1 MEINLN
7 KFSDIIDKHHKKIII
22 IWIAVFLISIP
33 IAVHLFSIVS
43 YNVTGNSSNSNA
55 SSGSNLQLIVS
66 VSNNSYSNST
76 KEFFENISDNFAYR
90 NITSLYS
97 VEYNLLN
104 STYYNIQKNAE
115 FALDSAYMKYNLTPK
130 TVPKSLNNT
139 IIANIAETIKNKLNS
154 SEITERNSS
163 YDFIIGIIKGYYNS
177 SPLYIINNYN
187 FTNYPIIPNTNETVT
202 LINYNHTTMLT
213 TVNNSNYSFVNS
225 YIGRI
230 SKNYGV
236 TAYVTGSRG
245 LSSNIESETNFGTF
259 LAIAIGI
266 LMVIIVTGLIF
277 RSPIAAFVPLMVY
290 GIDLTIAFS
299 VFYLIYHVILNST
312 VSFFDPALAAILML
326 GISTDYLVY
335 MLYRFKQEL
344 RKDHRKSV
352 KISIGG
358 AGAAILVSG
367 TTVVLAYSILSG
379 FNLAFLGS
387 TGILDSVG
395 VFIVLL
401 SALTFMPSILI
412 SLGKRVF
419 YPNFKPGFSFESSF
433 TRLAH
438 FNYKNRYF
446 IISIFIVIIAIAAYF
461 FVIYQPGL
469 NFLGLLP
476 NSGSKTAFYVAT
488 NNFKFDPID
497 PIIININNTQNING
511 TEIYNSIKSMS
522 GVSYTQ
528 LTKGNNSMHILTY
541 LKPLG
546 FSTPALNDY
555 NKINNYLE
563 ASNANYSINGLQ
575 AFLGSAVKTMNG
587 DVPLLIFSLG
597 AMVFMVLFVILFSI
611 YTPLRL
617 VLLIIANVI
626 AANGVTLLIFHYIFS
641 LPFVSIAQIFL
652 ITSIMGVG
660 VDYDIFLVMRI
671 REYVKEGKNNF
682 EAIKMGLI
690 KSGPI
695 VASIGIIFSMV
706 FLSLLA
712 SGVPIIEEVGFIVA
726 IGILI
731 DSVLSVL
738 FIVPSIM
745 FLLQKYNW
753 WPGLKKYEHNK

>member
-1 MEINLN
+1 MEINLR

-22 IWIAVFLISIP
+22 LWIAIFLISIP
-33 IAVHLFSIVS
+33 LAIHLFSIVS
-43 YNVTGNSSNSNA
+43 YNITGSSDNST
-55 SSGSNLQLIVS
+55 SSGNNLQLIVS
-66 VSNNSYSNST
+66 VSGNAFSNNT
-76 KEFFENISDNFAYR
+76 KTFFENISNDFVYK

-97 VEYNLLN
+97 IEYTLLN
-104 STYYNIQKNAE
+104 STYYTIQKNAQ
-115 FALDSAYMKYNLTPK
+115 FALNSAYLKYNLTPQ
-130 TVPKSLNNT
+130 TVPENLNNT
-139 IIANIAETIKNKLNS
+139 IIANIANMIKNELNS
-154 SEITERNSS
+154 SSITEHNSS
-163 YDFIIGIIKGYYNS
+163 YGFIIGIIKGYYNS
-177 SPLYIINNYN
+177 SPLYVINNYN
-187 FTNYPIIPNTNETVT
+187 FTDYPLVPNVNDTLT
-202 LINYNHTTMLT
+202 LINYNHTTMIS

-225 YIGRI
+225 YINKI

-236 TAYVTGSRG
+236 TSYVTGSGG
-245 LSSNIESETNFGTF
+245 LSSNIESETNFGTL

-266 LMVIIVTGLIF
+266 LMVIIITGFIF
-277 RSPIAAFVPLMVY
+277 RSPIAAFVPLMIY
-290 GIDLTIAFS
+290 GVDVTIAFS
-299 VFYLIYHVILNST
+299 VFYIIYHIILKST

-344 RKDHRKSV
+344 KKNHRESV
-352 KISIGG
+352 KISING

-367 TTVVLAYSILSG
+367 TTVILAYSILSG

-395 VFIVLL
+395 VLIVLV
-401 SALTFMPSILI
+401 SAVTFMPAILV

-419 YPNFKPGFSFESSF
+419 YPNFKPGFSFEKLFS
-433 TRLAH
+433 RLAH
-438 FNYKNRYF
+438 FNYRNRYF
-446 IISIFIVIIAIAAYF
+446 IISIFIIFIAIAAYF
-461 FVIYQPGL
+461 FVVYQPGL

-497 PIIININNTQNING
+497 PMIININNSRNVNETA
-511 TEIYNSIKSMS
+511 IYNSITSIS
-522 GVSYTQ
+522 GVSYAEVTP
-528 LTKGNNSMHILTY
+528 GDNSIQILTY

-546 FSTPALNDY
+546 FSTQALNDY
-555 NKINNYLE
+555 NSINNYLKS
-563 ASNANYSINGLQ
+563 SNVNYSIDGLQ
-575 AFLGSAVKTMNG
+575 VFLGSAVKTMNG

-597 AMVFMVLFVILFSI
+597 AMVFIVLFIILFSV

-617 VLLIIANVI
+617 VLLIISNVI
-626 AANGVTLLIFHYIFS
+626 AANGVTLLIFHYILSF
-641 LPFVSIAQIFL
+641 PFISIAQIFL

-671 REYVKEGKNNF
+671 REYVKMGKSNF
-682 EAIKMGLI
+682 DAIKMGLV
-690 KSGPI
+690 KSGPV
-695 VASIGIIFSMV
+695 VASIGVIFSVV
-706 FLSLLA
+706 FLSLVA

-731 DSVLSVL
+731 DSVISVL

>member
-1 MEINLN
+1 MEINLR

-22 IWIAVFLISIP
+22 LWIAIFLISIP
-33 IAVHLFSIVS
+33 LAIHLFSIVS
-43 YNVTGNSSNSNA
+43 YNITGSSDNST
-55 SSGSNLQLIVS
+55 SSGNNLQLIVS
-66 VSNNSYSNST
+66 VSGNAFSNNT
-76 KEFFENISDNFAYR
+76 KTFFENISNDFVYK

-97 VEYNLLN
+97 IEYTLLN
-104 STYYNIQKNAE
+104 STYYTIQKNAQ
-115 FALDSAYMKYNLTPK
+115 FALNSAYLKYNLTPQ
-130 TVPKSLNNT
+130 TVPENLNNT
-139 IIANIAETIKNKLNS
+139 IIANIANMIKNELNS
-154 SEITERNSS
+154 SSITEHNSS
-163 YDFIIGIIKGYYNS
+163 YGFIIGIIKGYYNS
-177 SPLYIINNYN
+177 SPLYVINNYN
-187 FTNYPIIPNTNETVT
+187 FTDYPLVPNVNDTLT
-202 LINYNHTTMLT
+202 LINYNHTTMIS

-225 YIGRI
+225 YINKI

-236 TAYVTGSRG
+236 TSYVTGSGG
-245 LSSNIESETNFGTF
+245 LSSNIESETNFGTL

-266 LMVIIVTGLIF
+266 LMVIIITGFIF
-277 RSPIAAFVPLMVY
+277 RSPIAAFVPLMIY
-290 GIDLTIAFS
+290 GVDVTIAFS
-299 VFYLIYHVILNST
+299 VFYIIYHIILKST

-344 RKDHRKSV
+344 KKNHRESV
-352 KISIGG
+352 KISING

-367 TTVVLAYSILSG
+367 TTVILAYSILSG

-395 VFIVLL
+395 VLIVLV
-401 SALTFMPSILI
+401 SAVTFMPAILV

-419 YPNFKPGFSFESSF
+419 YPNFKPGFSFEKLFS
-433 TRLAH
+433 RLAH
-438 FNYKNRYF
+438 FNYRNRYF
-446 IISIFIVIIAIAAYF
+446 IISIFIIFIAIAAYF
-461 FVIYQPGL
+461 FVVYQPGL

-497 PIIININNTQNING
+497 PMIININNSKNVNETA
-511 TEIYNSIKSMS
+511 IYNSITSIS
-522 GVSYTQ
+522 GVSYAEVTP
-528 LTKGNNSMHILTY
+528 GDNSIQILTY
-541 LKPLG
+541 LKSLG
-546 FSTPALNDY
+546 FSTQALNDY
-555 NKINNYLE
+555 NSINNYLKS
-563 ASNANYSINGLQ
+563 SNVNYSIDGLQ
-575 AFLGSAVKTMNG
+575 VFLGSAVKTMNG

-597 AMVFMVLFVILFSI
+597 AMVFIVLFIILFSV

-617 VLLIIANVI
+617 VLLIISNVI
-626 AANGVTLLIFHYIFS
+626 AANGVTLLIFHYILSF
-641 LPFVSIAQIFL
+641 PFISIAQIFL

-671 REYVKEGKNNF
+671 REYVKMGKSNF
-682 EAIKMGLI
+682 DAIKMGLV
-690 KSGPI
+690 KSGPV
-695 VASIGIIFSMV
+695 VASIGVIFSVV
-706 FLSLLA
+706 FLSLVA

-731 DSVLSVL
+731 DSVISVL

>member
-1 MEINLN
+1 MEINLR

-22 IWIAVFLISIP
+22 LWIAIFLISIP
-33 IAVHLFSIVS
+33 LAIHLFSIVS
-43 YNVTGNSSNSNA
+43 YNITGSSDNST
-55 SSGSNLQLIVS
+55 SSGNNLQLIVS
-66 VSNNSYSNST
+66 VSGNAFSNNT
-76 KEFFENISDNFAYR
+76 KTFFENISNDFVYK

-97 VEYNLLN
+97 IEYTLLN
-104 STYYNIQKNAE
+104 STYYTIQKNAQ
-115 FALDSAYMKYNLTPK
+115 FALNSAYLKYNLTPQ
-130 TVPKSLNNT
+130 TVPENLNNT
-139 IIANIAETIKNKLNS
+139 IIANIANMIKNELNS
-154 SEITERNSS
+154 SSITEHNSS
-163 YDFIIGIIKGYYNS
+163 YGFIIGIIKGYYNS
-177 SPLYIINNYN
+177 SPLYVINNYN
-187 FTNYPIIPNTNETVT
+187 FTDYPLVPNVNDTLT
-202 LINYNHTTMLT
+202 LINYNHTTMIS

-225 YIGRI
+225 YINKI

-236 TAYVTGSRG
+236 TSYVTGSGG
-245 LSSNIESETNFGTF
+245 LSSNIESETNFGTL

-266 LMVIIVTGLIF
+266 LMVIIITGFIF
-277 RSPIAAFVPLMVY
+277 RSPIAAFVPLMIY
-290 GIDLTIAFS
+290 GVDVTIAFS
-299 VFYLIYHVILNST
+299 VFYIIYHIILKST

-344 RKDHRKSV
+344 KKNHRESV
-352 KISIGG
+352 KISING

-367 TTVVLAYSILSG
+367 TTVILAYSILSG

-395 VFIVLL
+395 VLIVLV
-401 SALTFMPSILI
+401 SAVTFMPAILV

-419 YPNFKPGFSFESSF
+419 YPNFKPGFSFEKLFS
-433 TRLAH
+433 RLAH
-438 FNYKNRYF
+438 FNYRNRYF
-446 IISIFIVIIAIAAYF
+446 IISIFIIFIAIAAYF
-461 FVIYQPGL
+461 FVVYQPGL

-497 PIIININNTQNING
+497 PIIININNSQNVNE
-511 TEIYNSIKSMS
+511 TAIYNSITSIS
-522 GVSYTQ
+522 GVSYAEVTP
-528 LTKGNNSMHILTY
+528 GDNSIQILTY

-546 FSTPALNDY
+546 FSTQALNDY
-555 NKINNYLE
+555 NSINNYLKS
-563 ASNANYSINGLQ
+563 SNVNYSIDGLQ
-575 AFLGSAVKTMNG
+575 VFLGSAVKTMNG

-597 AMVFMVLFVILFSI
+597 AMVFIVLFIILFSV

-617 VLLIIANVI
+617 VLLIISNVI
-626 AANGVTLLIFHYIFS
+626 AANGVTLLIFHYILSF
-641 LPFVSIAQIFL
+641 PFISIAQIFL

-671 REYVKEGKNNF
+671 REYVKMGKSNF
-682 EAIKMGLI
+682 DAIKMGLV
-690 KSGPI
+690 KSGPV
-695 VASIGIIFSMV
+695 VASIGVIFSVV
-706 FLSLLA
+706 FLSLVA

-731 DSVLSVL
+731 DSVISVL

>member
-1 MEINLN
+1 MEINLS

-22 IWIAVFLISIP
+22 IWIVVFFISIP
-33 IAVHLFSIVS
+33 VAVHLFSIVS
-43 YNVTGNSSNSNA
+43 YNITGNSSNSSA
-55 SSGSNLQLIVS
+55 SSGNNLQLIVS

-76 KEFFENISDNFAYR
+76 KAFFEKVSDNFSYK

-97 VEYNLLN
+97 IEYNLLN
-104 STYYNIQKNAE
+104 LTYHNIQKNAE
-115 FALDSAYMKYNLTPK
+115 FALASTYMKYNLTPK
-130 TVPKSLNNT
+130 TVPESLNNT
-139 IIANIAETIKNKLNS
+139 IIANIAETIKNELNS
-154 SEITERNSS
+154 SSVTEHNSLYS
-163 YDFIIGIIKGYYNS
+163 FIVGIIKGYYNS

-187 FTNYPIIPNTNETVT
+187 FTNYPIVPNTNETVT
-202 LINYNHTTMLT
+202 LVNYNHTTMLST
-213 TVNNSNYSFVNS
+213 LNNSNYSFVNS
-225 YIGRI
+225 YIGKI
-230 SKNYGV
+230 SKNYGIIS
-236 TAYVTGSRG
+236 YVTSSSGV
-245 LSSNIESETNFGTF
+245 SSNIERETNLGTF
-259 LAIAIGI
+259 IAIATGI
-266 LMVIIVTGLIF
+266 LLVIIITGFIF
-277 RSPIAAFVPLMVY
+277 RSPIAAFVPLILY

-299 VFYLIYHVILNST
+299 MFYVIYHIILKST
-312 VSFFDPALAAILML
+312 ISFFDPALAAILML

-352 KISIGG
+352 KISIVG

-395 VFIVLL
+395 VLIVLL

-412 SLGKRVF
+412 SLGKKVF
-419 YPNFKPGFSFESSF
+419 YPNFKPGFSFENSF
-433 TRLAH
+433 NRLAH

-446 IISIFIVIIAIAAYF
+446 IISIFVVIIAIAAYF
-461 FVIYQPGL
+461 FIVYQPGL

-476 NSGSKTAFYVAT
+476 NSGAKTAFYVAT

-497 PIIININNTQNING
+497 PIIITINNTQNING
-511 TEIYNSIKSMS
+511 TEIYDSIKSMS
-522 GVSYTQ
+522 GVSYIQ
-528 LTKGNNSMHILTY
+528 LTKENNSMQILTY

-563 ASNANYSINGLQ
+563 ASKVNYSINGLQ
-575 AFLGSAVKTMNG
+575 VFLGRAVKTMNG
-587 DVPLLIFSLG
+587 DVPLLMFSLG
-597 AMVFMVLFVILFSI
+597 IMIFVVLFVILFSI

-617 VLLIIANVI
+617 VLLIVANVI
-626 AANGVTLLIFHYIFS
+626 AANGVTLLIFHYVLS
-641 LPFVSIAQIFL
+641 LPFISIAQIFL

-671 REYVKEGKNNF
+671 REYVKDGKNNF
-682 EAIKMGLI
+682 EAIKMGLAR
-690 KSGPI
+690 SGPI
-695 VASIGIIFSMV
+695 VASIGIIFSIV
-706 FLSLLA
+706 FLSLLS

-753 WPGLKKYEHNK
+753 WPGLKQYEHNK

>member
-1 MEINLN
+1 MEINLR

-22 IWIAVFLISIP
+22 LWIAIFLISIP
-33 IAVHLFSIVS
+33 LAIHLFSIVS
-43 YNVTGNSSNSNA
+43 YNITGSSDNST
-55 SSGSNLQLIVS
+55 SSGNNLQLIVS
-66 VSNNSYSNST
+66 VSGNAFSNNT
-76 KEFFENISDNFAYR
+76 KTFFENISNDFVYK

-97 VEYNLLN
+97 IEYTLLN
-104 STYYNIQKNAE
+104 STYYTIQKNAQ
-115 FALDSAYMKYNLTPK
+115 FALNSAYLKYNLTPQ
-130 TVPKSLNNT
+130 TVPENLNNT
-139 IIANIAETIKNKLNS
+139 IIANIANMIKNELNS
-154 SEITERNSS
+154 SSITEHNSS
-163 YDFIIGIIKGYYNS
+163 YGFIIGIIKGYYNS
-177 SPLYIINNYN
+177 SPLYVINNYN
-187 FTNYPIIPNTNETVT
+187 FTDYPLVPNVNDTLT
-202 LINYNHTTMLT
+202 LINYNHTTMIS

-225 YIGRI
+225 YINKI

-236 TAYVTGSRG
+236 TSYVTGSGG
-245 LSSNIESETNFGTF
+245 LSSNIESETNFGTL

-266 LMVIIVTGLIF
+266 LMVIIITGFIF
-277 RSPIAAFVPLMVY
+277 RSPIAAFVPLMIY
-290 GIDLTIAFS
+290 GVDVTIAFS
-299 VFYLIYHVILNST
+299 VFYIIYHIILKST

-344 RKDHRKSV
+344 KKNHRESV
-352 KISIGG
+352 KISING

-367 TTVVLAYSILSG
+367 TTVILAYSILSG

-395 VFIVLL
+395 VLIVLV
-401 SALTFMPSILI
+401 SAVTFMPAILV

-419 YPNFKPGFSFESSF
+419 YPNFKPGFSFEKLFS
-433 TRLAH
+433 RLAH
-438 FNYKNRYF
+438 FNYRNRYF
-446 IISIFIVIIAIAAYF
+446 IISIFIIFIAIAAYF
-461 FVIYQPGL
+461 FVVYQPGL

-497 PIIININNTQNING
+497 PMIININNSQNVNE
-511 TEIYNSIKSMS
+511 TAIYNSITSIS
-522 GVSYTQ
+522 GVSYAEVTP
-528 LTKGNNSMHILTY
+528 GDNSIQILTY

-546 FSTPALNDY
+546 FSTQALNDY
-555 NKINNYLE
+555 NSINNYLKS
-563 ASNANYSINGLQ
+563 SNVNYSIDGLQ
-575 AFLGSAVKTMNG
+575 VFLGSAVKTMNG

-597 AMVFMVLFVILFSI
+597 AMVFIVLFIILFSV

-617 VLLIIANVI
+617 VLLIISNVI
-626 AANGVTLLIFHYIFS
+626 AANGVTLLIFHYILSF
-641 LPFVSIAQIFL
+641 PFISIAQIFL

-671 REYVKEGKNNF
+671 REYVKMGKSNF
-682 EAIKMGLI
+682 DAIKMGLV
-690 KSGPI
+690 KSGPV
-695 VASIGIIFSMV
+695 VASIGVIFSVV
-706 FLSLLA
+706 FLSLVA

-731 DSVLSVL
+731 DSVISVL

>member
-1 MEINLN
+1 
-7 KFSDIIDKHHKKIII
+7 
-22 IWIAVFLISIP
+22 
-33 IAVHLFSIVS
+33 
-43 YNVTGNSSNSNA
+43 
-55 SSGSNLQLIVS
+55 
-66 VSNNSYSNST
+66 
-76 KEFFENISDNFAYR
+76 
-90 NITSLYS
+90 
-97 VEYNLLN
+97 
-104 STYYNIQKNAE
+104 
-115 FALDSAYMKYNLTPK
+115 
-130 TVPKSLNNT
+130 
-139 IIANIAETIKNKLNS
+139 
-154 SEITERNSS
+154 
-163 YDFIIGIIKGYYNS
+163 
-177 SPLYIINNYN
+177 
-187 FTNYPIIPNTNETVT
+187 
-202 LINYNHTTMLT
+202 
-213 TVNNSNYSFVNS
+213 
-225 YIGRI
+225 
-230 SKNYGV
+230 
-236 TAYVTGSRG
+236 
-245 LSSNIESETNFGTF
+245 
-259 LAIAIGI
+259 
-266 LMVIIVTGLIF
+266 MVVIVTGLIF

-290 GIDLTIAFS
+290 GVDLTIAFS
-299 VFYLIYHVILNST
+299 VFYVIYHIILRST

-395 VFIVLL
+395 VLIVLL

-412 SLGKRVF
+412 FLGEKVF
-419 YPNFKPGFSFESSF
+419 YPNLKPGFSFEKSF
-433 TRLAH
+433 ARLAH

-446 IISIFIVIIAIAAYF
+446 IITIFIVVIAIAAYF
-461 FVIYQPGL
+461 FVVYQPGL

-476 NSGSKTAFYVAT
+476 NSGSKTAFYIAT

-497 PIIININNTQNING
+497 PIIITINNTQNING
-511 TEIYNSIKSMS
+511 TMIYNSIKSMN

-528 LTKGNNSMHILTY
+528 LTRGNNSLRILTY

-546 FSTPALNDY
+546 FSTQALNDY

-563 ASNANYSINGLQ
+563 TRNVNYSIKGTQ
-575 AFLGSAVKTMNG
+575 VFLGSAVKNMNES
-587 DVPLLIFSLG
+587 VPLLIFSLG
-597 AMVFMVLFVILFSI
+597 AMVFVVLFVILFSI

-626 AANGVTLLIFHYIFS
+626 AANGVTLLIFHYILS
-641 LPFVSIAQIFL
+641 LPFISIAQIFL

-682 EAIKMGLI
+682 DAIKMGLV

-731 DSVLSVL
+731 DSVISVL

-753 WPGLKKYEHNK
+753 WPGLKQYEYNK

>member
-1 MEINLN
+1 MEINLR

-22 IWIAVFLISIP
+22 LWIAIFLISIP
-33 IAVHLFSIVS
+33 LAIHLFSIVS
-43 YNVTGNSSNSNA
+43 YNITGSSDNST
-55 SSGSNLQLIVS
+55 SSGNNLQLIVS
-66 VSNNSYSNST
+66 VSGNAFSNNT
-76 KEFFENISDNFAYR
+76 KTFFENISNDFVYK

-97 VEYNLLN
+97 IEYTLLN
-104 STYYNIQKNAE
+104 STYYTIQKNAQ
-115 FALDSAYMKYNLTPK
+115 FALNSAYLKYNLTPQ
-130 TVPKSLNNT
+130 TVPENLNNT
-139 IIANIAETIKNKLNS
+139 IIANIATMIKNELNS
-154 SEITERNSS
+154 SSITEHNSS
-163 YDFIIGIIKGYYNS
+163 YGFIIGIIKGYYNS
-177 SPLYIINNYN
+177 SPLYVINNYN
-187 FTNYPIIPNTNETVT
+187 FTDYPLVPNVNDTLT
-202 LINYNHTTMLT
+202 LINYNHTTMIS

-225 YIGRI
+225 YINKI

-236 TAYVTGSRG
+236 TSYVTGSGG
-245 LSSNIESETNFGTF
+245 LSSNIESETNFGTL

-266 LMVIIVTGLIF
+266 LMVIIITGFIF
-277 RSPIAAFVPLMVY
+277 RSPIAAFVPLMIY
-290 GIDLTIAFS
+290 GVDVTIAFS
-299 VFYLIYHVILNST
+299 VFYIIYHIILKST

-344 RKDHRKSV
+344 KKNHRESV
-352 KISIGG
+352 KISING

-367 TTVVLAYSILSG
+367 TTVILAYSILSG

-395 VFIVLL
+395 VLIVLV
-401 SALTFMPSILI
+401 SAVTFMPAILV

-419 YPNFKPGFSFESSF
+419 YPNFKPGFSFEKLFS
-433 TRLAH
+433 RLAH
-438 FNYKNRYF
+438 FNYRNRYF
-446 IISIFIVIIAIAAYF
+446 IISIFIIFIAIAAYF
-461 FVIYQPGL
+461 FVVYQPGL

-497 PIIININNTQNING
+497 PMIININNSRNVNETA
-511 TEIYNSIKSMS
+511 IYNSITSIS
-522 GVSYTQ
+522 GVSYAEVTP
-528 LTKGNNSMHILTY
+528 GDNSIQILTY

-546 FSTPALNDY
+546 FSTQALNDY
-555 NKINNYLE
+555 NSINNYLKS
-563 ASNANYSINGLQ
+563 SNVNYSIDGLQ
-575 AFLGSAVKTMNG
+575 VFLGSAVKTMNG

-597 AMVFMVLFVILFSI
+597 AMVFIVLFIILFSV

-617 VLLIIANVI
+617 VLLIISNVI
-626 AANGVTLLIFHYIFS
+626 AANGVTLLIFHYILSF
-641 LPFVSIAQIFL
+641 PFISIAQIFL

-671 REYVKEGKNNF
+671 REYVKEGKSNF
-682 EAIKMGLI
+682 DAIKMGLV
-690 KSGPI
+690 KSGPV
-695 VASIGIIFSMV
+695 VASIGVIFSVV
-706 FLSLLA
+706 FLSLVA

-731 DSVLSVL
+731 DSVISVL